1 VKKSDVFYVIARAV
15 ESYKAAAF
23 RDRHGYIKRGYTA
36 KQAVKK
42 FPEYFALY
50 SSGKVKFIGK
60 SANQILEDYLQKLGH
75 KPNSEHWYDLARQVV
90 DLAAEEDSG
99 DGEVTE
105 KYFKGPKR
113 QERYRSN
120 KRTGLLL
127 QRNRKVHNR
136 RWSKKPKDSDK

>member
-1 VKKSDVFYVIARAV
+1 MKKNDVFYVIARAV

-36 KQAVKK
+36 KQAVKE

-50 SSGKVKFIGK
+50 SSGKIKFIGK

-75 KPNSEHWYDLARQVV
+75 KPNSEHWYDLARQVIN
-90 DLAAEEDSG
+90 LAAEEDSE

-120 KRTGLLL
+120 SRGLLL
-127 QRNRKVHNR
+127 QRNRKVHSR